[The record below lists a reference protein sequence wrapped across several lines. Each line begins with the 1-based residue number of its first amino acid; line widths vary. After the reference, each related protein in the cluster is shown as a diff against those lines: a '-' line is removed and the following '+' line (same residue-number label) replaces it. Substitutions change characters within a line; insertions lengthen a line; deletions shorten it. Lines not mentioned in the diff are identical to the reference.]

1 MIQGPESD
9 GLNMVYLHGFI
20 KSMKI
25 SWIERLY
32 KSSHEWLIAEQS
44 IPSLEGI
51 QTYGSGKLQYIKR
64 HMHNPFWK
72 DAIDAW
78 AEFIKL
84 YKPNAEQLVTEKLW
98 FTDVSKYR
106 NSIIKNWD
114 VKGIRFVADL
124 INNTTGTFYSKNE
137 IESKYDVKMTF
148 LCYDS
153 LISSLPNIMKTT
165 NFISKIVYPVIPYK
179 ISLLHG
185 KTKISRLAHR
195 EFQLSMKPNHRKSQT
210 KLENKWIRDIN
221 CFNLGTVVAKP
232 TQRGVVL
239 TGPCVQIR
247 FWQETKKNDKCR
259 NKMHNNS
266 GSSIAQARNKQFN
279 LSSAQ

>member
-1 MIQGPESD
+1 MRSSFEKVGGAKINPPLDRKAIQVEATGWMR
-9 GLNMVYLHGFI
+9 G
-20 KSMKI
+20 
-25 SWIERLY
+25 
-32 KSSHEWLIAEQS
+32 LIAEQS

-51 QTYGSGKLQYIKR
+51 QTYGSGKLQSIKK
-64 HMHNPFWK
+64 HMHNPFRK
-72 DAIDAW
+72 DAVDAW

-114 VKGIRFVADL
+114 VKGMRFVADL

-148 LCYDS
+148 LCYAS
-153 LISSLPNIMKTT
+153 LITSLPNIVKTT
-165 NFISKIVYPVIPYK
+165 NFKSKIVYPVIPYK

-185 KTKISRLAHR
+185 KTKIFRLAYR
-195 EFQLSMKPNHRKSQT
+195 EFQLSTKPNHRKSQT

-221 CFNLGTVVAKP
+221 CFSLGTM
-232 TQRGVVL
+232 
-239 TGPCVQIR
+239 CDIR
-247 FWQETKKNDKCR
+247 LVTKNTYL
-259 NKMHNNS
+259 
-266 GSSIAQARNKQFN
+266 QAFHFR
-279 LSSAQ
+279 LISRIIST